1 MKKIVQIS
9 TLSLVLLNCGAINR
23 NLFGATESDLIK
35 TVAID
40 QGCPAENIKI
50 LESQKGAYGATYS
63 LDVCGKKMIYK
74 QWGTAFVEASKAE
87 EAMKNMKK

>member
-1 MKKIVQIS
+1 MKRILQIS
-9 TLSLVLLNCGAINR
+9 TLSLVLLSCGAINR

-50 LESQKGAYGATYS
+50 LESQKELTEQP
-63 LDVCGKKMIYK
+63 IH
-74 QWGTAFVEASKAE
+74 WTFVERK
-87 EAMKNMKK
+87 